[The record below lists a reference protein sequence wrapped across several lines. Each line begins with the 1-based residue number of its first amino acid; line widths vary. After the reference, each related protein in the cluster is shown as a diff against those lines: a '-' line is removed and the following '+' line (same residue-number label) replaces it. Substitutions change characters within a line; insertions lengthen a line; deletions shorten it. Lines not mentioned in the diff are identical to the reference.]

1 MLQIVG
7 QLSKRRGQE
16 RKRAR
21 ERCASETAT
30 QRGVMLAKHHQQ
42 RTDMYAFFSERR
54 VACPSYYCEV
64 SRVSTGVIIDVRKL
78 MTSTDT
84 HNLDKY
90 LPVYTM
96 SYKSLNP
103 YFPHY

>member
-7 QLSKRRGQE
+7 QLSKRRDQE

-30 QRGVMLAKHHQQ
+30 QLAKHHQQ
-42 RTDMYAFFSERR
+42 HTDMYAFFSESRE
-54 VACPSYYCEV
+54 ASPSYYCEV

-84 HNLDKY
+84 HNLDQY

-96 SYKSLNP
+96 SYKSLKP
-103 YFPHY
+103 YLPHY

>member
-30 QRGVMLAKHHQQ
+30 QREVMLAKHHQQ
-42 RTDMYAFFSERR
+42 HTDMYAFFSERR
-54 VACPSYYCEV
+54 EAVLTTIVRCP
-64 SRVSTGVIIDVRKL
+64 GLILALLL
-78 MTSTDT
+78 MSG
-84 HNLDKY
+84 
-90 LPVYTM
+90 
-96 SYKSLNP
+96 S
-103 YFPHY
+103 

>member
-30 QRGVMLAKHHQQ
+30 QREVMLAKHHQQ
-42 RTDMYAFFSERR
+42 RTDMYAFSPRGEGPVLPTIVR
-54 VACPSYYCEV
+54 CPV
-64 SRVSTGVIIDVRKL
+64 LVLALLL
-78 MTSTDT
+78 MAGI
-84 HNLDKY
+84 
-90 LPVYTM
+90 
-96 SYKSLNP
+96 
-103 YFPHY
+103 